1 MKNRLVS
8 WIIRLVYGLG
18 LEDWVL
24 NVNVAKLLSRFVTS
38 TTLTGGVAGH
48 VQHCTL
54 NVVVKTSS
62 NSSVQGR
69 EQCRILQTWREAKF
83 YQHLSGFAPTALEF
97 LPQVFYSEYSE
108 TWGDFCLVMERVDG
122 EVLTELLVMG
132 AEEHSPLPLLRD
144 LFTQLAVF
152 HSSSP
157 HPEQLLKENQWLKGA
172 DWYWGRGKLE
182 YETKVNFAK
191 QCWAQG
197 KHTRGRLIP
206 QLLLHRMDY
215 ALCEDEANF
224 EKMVQHMQTTFLCLH
239 HGDFHAGNVIKRPS
253 TANQAFAF
261 LDLSE
266 IGVFDPTYDLAQFLI
281 SNVDGKWYEELLL
294 PLVSA
299 WHDKLDNP
307 KPDEFTKEVAY
318 QNLLLAGVNKWI
330 YLLGILIGFPSVGD
344 EKITYWADNLT
355 KWIQL
360 LERELGSP
368 VLHRSF
374 LKV

>member
-1 MKNRLVS
+1 MKNLLVS
-8 WIIRLVYGLG
+8 WVIRLVYGLG
-18 LEDWVL
+18 LEDWLL
-24 NVNVAKLLSRFVTS
+24 NVNVRRLTSRFVSS
-38 TTLTGGVAGH
+38 TTLTGGVAGL

-54 NVVVKTSS
+54 SVVVKTSS
-62 NSSVQGR
+62 NSSAQDR
-69 EQCRILQTWREAKF
+69 EMCKVLQTWREAKF
-83 YQHLSGFAPTALEF
+83 YQHLSGFAPAALEF

-122 EVLTELLVMG
+122 QVLTELLVMG
-132 AEEHSPLPLLRD
+132 TQEHSPLPLLRD
-144 LFTQLAVF
+144 LFMQLAVF

-157 HPEQLLKENQWLKGA
+157 QPEQLLRDNQWLKGA
-172 DWYWGRGKLE
+172 DWYRGLGKRE
-182 YETKVNFAK
+182 YEGKVAFAR

-197 KHTRGRLIP
+197 KRTRGGLIP
-206 QLLLHRMDY
+206 ELLLRRMDF

-224 EKMVQHMQTTFLCLH
+224 DKMVQHMQTTLLCLH
-239 HGDFHAGNVIKRPS
+239 HGDFHAGNVIKRPG
-253 TANQAFAF
+253 QAFAF
-261 LDLSE
+261 IDLSE

-281 SNVDGKWYEELLL
+281 SNVDGKWYEDVLQ

-299 WHDKLDNP
+299 WHDKLDNSR
-307 KPDEFTKEVAY
+307 PDEFTKEVAY

-330 YLLGILIGFPSVGD
+330 YLLGILIGFPSIGD
-344 EKITYWADNLT
+344 EKIAYWADNLT
-355 KWIQL
+355 KWTQL